1 MSFARAFQSPAP
13 VCCAVARCRTAVERG
28 KVMCL
33 THWTMVPRNLQLAIG
48 HSYRARQMDAYQ
60 EALTAALDQIETETG
75 VFSGIFEKR
84 TSAPVREGGGSSPVT
99 PPSKPIRARV
109 RRPRLTVQRLAV
121 IEAALRHST
130 ESVGHPDFEDAM
142 LWVRGERAKR
152 RARKVARS

>member
-33 THWTMVPRNLQLAIG
+33 THWTMVPKALQREIG
-48 HSYRARQMDAYQ
+48 HLYRARQMGNYQ
-60 EALTAALDQIETETG
+60 AALSRAVDYIETETG
-75 VFSGIFEKR
+75 LFVGVFEKR
-84 TSAPVREGGGSSPVT
+84 PVRDTVRVEGGGSSPVT
-99 PPSKPIRARV
+99 PPSKPIRV
-109 RRPRLTVQRLAV
+109 RRPRLTLKRLAV